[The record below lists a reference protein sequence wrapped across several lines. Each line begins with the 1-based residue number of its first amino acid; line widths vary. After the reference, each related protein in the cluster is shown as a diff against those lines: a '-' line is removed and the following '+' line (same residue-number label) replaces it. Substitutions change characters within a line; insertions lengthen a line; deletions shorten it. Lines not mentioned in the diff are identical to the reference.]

1 MEEED
6 IIKAV
11 FVQAL
16 WWDELMLSHYG
27 KRCWCLTG
35 DSIQVV
41 FDLVTI
47 KSDLW
52 LPLHLFRQ
60 EPSLVS
66 LKQPGTLPRW
76 LPSGETL
83 TIFLHFKALCI
94 ASKTKGHIPQPQSRL
109 L

>member
-60 EPSLVS
+60 EPSLVN

-83 TIFLHFKALCI
+83 TSGTQLVCLGFDF
-94 ASKTKGHIPQPQSRL
+94 STF
-109 L
+109 